1 MKSTLLTSLGKAGIY
16 ILLPLTLITM
26 PTAWLEGRRS
36 ICLFRN
42 LFGVRCPGCGMVKAI
57 SSIFQGDFKRAFHYN
72 KLVVIVFPLLC
83 YTWLQ
88 SVAAEFRNDTPA

>member
-1 MKSTLLTSLGKAGIY
+1 
-16 ILLPLTLITM
+16 
-26 PTAWLEGRRS
+26 
-36 ICLFRN
+36 
-42 LFGVRCPGCGMVKAI
+42 MVKAI